1 MNTTAGFPDPEYA
14 CVGLTEAKARERWA
28 DIVTAVVHFDL
39 TIRTIIDGRKVGFA
53 SSLSIARPPR
63 Y

>member
-1 MNTTAGFPDPEYA
+1 MRRPD
-14 CVGLTEAKARERWA
+14 GSKGSERY